1 MATDRW
7 LLARAERRRPGGR
20 PRRSR
25 RGRFSRIGFLLVALA
40 LCVAPFG
47 RATAEAQEARPDS
60 VREAT
65 FEWDTDLGVL
75 FFSIG
80 FREVIDARIQ
90 EKLRRGLPTTI
101 VLTATVFRTPGE
113 PLSTTAQTCKVTWHV
128 WEEAYRV
135 EVMRPGSN
143 QVRWTTTIEGVLRRC
158 AEVRRLLAG
167 DQTQIPLNTAL
178 FASGKIQVNPISPE
192 VLKKIQ
198 RWVMRPASTGT
209 AAPGD
214 ALFSTFTGL
223 FLQRI
228 GDAEREIKF
237 ITRAAAPRRFRSSE
251 E

>member
-1 MATDRW
+1 VILV
-7 LLARAERRRPGGR
+7 LLGLSF
-20 PRRSR
+20 SR
-25 RGRFSRIGFLLVALA
+25 R
-40 LCVAPFG
+40 
-47 RATAEAQEARPDS
+47 TAEAQEARAADPI
-60 VREAT
+60 REAT
-65 FEWDTDLGVL
+65 FEWDADLDVL
-75 FFSIG
+75 FFSMG
-80 FREVIDARIQ
+80 FREVIDGKIQ

-101 VLTATVFRTPGE
+101 VLTATIFRAAGE

-135 EVMRPGSN
+135 EVARPGSN

-158 AEVRRLLAG
+158 AEVQRLLAG
-167 DQTQIPLNTAL
+167 DRTQIPPNSAL
-178 FASGKIQVNPISPE
+178 FASGKIQVNPISAE

-223 FLQRI
+223 FLQRV
-228 GDAEREIKF
+228 GDAEREVKF
-237 ITRAAAPRRFRSSE
+237 VTRVLQPTRFRSSE

>member
-1 MATDRW
+1 VFAT
-7 LLARAERRRPGGR
+7 LFGAGSAR
-20 PRRSR
+20 
-25 RGRFSRIGFLLVALA
+25 
-40 LCVAPFG
+40 
-47 RATAEAQEARPDS
+47 AQEAKPEEP
-60 VREAT
+60 VREAS
-65 FEWDTDLGVL
+65 FEWDADLAVL
-75 FFSIG
+75 VLSMS
-80 FREVIDARIQ
+80 FREVIDSKIQ

-101 VLTATVFRTPGE
+101 VLTATIFRAGGE

-135 EVMRPGSN
+135 EVTRPGSN

-167 DQTQIPLNTAL
+167 DRSQVPQNTPVY
-178 FASGKIQVNPISPE
+178 ASGKIQVNPISPE

-228 GDAEREIKF
+228 GDAEREVKF
-237 ITRAAAPRRFRSSE
+237 VTRAAAPKTFHSRE
-251 E
+251 GE

>member
-1 MATDRW
+1 VSF
-7 LLARAERRRPGGR
+7 LLASMLGAASAR
-20 PRRSR
+20 
-25 RGRFSRIGFLLVALA
+25 
-40 LCVAPFG
+40 
-47 RATAEAQEARPDS
+47 AQEPKAGEP
-60 VREAT
+60 VREAA
-65 FEWDTDLGVL
+65 FEWDADLEVL
-75 FFSIG
+75 MLSMS
-80 FREVIDARIQ
+80 FREVIDGKIQ

-101 VLTATVFRTPGE
+101 VLTATIFRASGE

-135 EVMRPGSN
+135 EVTRPGSS

-167 DQTQIPLNTAL
+167 DRTQIPREASVY
-178 FASGKIQVNPISPE
+178 ASGKVQVNPISPE

-228 GDAEREIKF
+228 GDAEREVKF
-237 ITRAAAPRRFRSSE
+237 VTRIALPKVFHSKE
-251 E
+251 GE